1 MAGISLV
8 GLSGSMIK
16 DAVKE
21 APGLLVRALT
31 LPLNSSSMDEEVETP
46 EATMVVVGVM
56 FTLFAQILC
65 VFSLSFRST
74 QAYMTKIQFYSYSAR
89 LASSSSKKRS

>member
-1 MAGISLV
+1 MAGVSLV
-8 GLSGSMIK
+8 GLSGSLIK

-31 LPLNSSSMDEEVETP
+31 LPLNGRSVDEEVETP
-46 EATMVVVGVM
+46 EATLVVVGVM

-65 VFSLSFRST
+65 VLSIFPIIWV
-74 QAYMTKIQFYSYSAR
+74 YMTMNIFYSPPVLLPS
-89 LASSSSKKRS
+89 L